1 MRKAEAFI
9 EAGGSTPIEKAQSK
23 SEKVNTLTA
32 FTLRLY
38 RSKLDKLSALKDTRK
53 AERLIQD
60 DPDREPISVNSLII
74 EAIDLL
80 LKQEAKRAVKKT
92 SEVTSKMVSNKK
104 P

>member
-9 EAGGSTPIEKAQSK
+9 EAGGSTPSEKAQAK
-23 SEKVNTLTA
+23 PKKANALTA

-38 RSKLDKLSALKDTRK
+38 RSKLDKLSALKDVRK
-53 AERLIQD
+53 AERLSQD

-80 LKQEAKRAVKKT
+80 LKHEARKAVKNAVIKD
-92 SEVTSKMVSNKK
+92 VKL
-104 P
+104 

>member
-9 EAGGSTPIEKAQSK
+9 EAGGSTPSEKAQSK
-23 SEKVNTLTA
+23 PEKLNTLTA

-80 LKQEAKRAVKKT
+80 LKQEAKRTTKRHQK
-92 SEVTSKMVSNKK
+92 
-104 P
+104 